1 MLLTTSRHTLRS
13 ILHSP
18 HYQSPLLTRLAST
31 LTILEHTNGTLTPA
45 SLSAITAARALNS
58 PVTGFIAGSNIK
70 QLALEVSKIEG
81 LDKVISVDN
90 AAYDRGLPETYA
102 PLIVENI
109 RKGGF
114 THVFA
119 PSSAFGKNVMPRV
132 AAALD
137 VMQVSDVTEVKSE
150 DSMYFPNLPFF
161 V

>member
-1 MLLTTSRHTLRS
+1 M
-13 ILHSP
+13 
-18 HYQSPLLTRLAST
+18 
-31 LTILEHTNGTLTPA
+31 
-45 SLSAITAARALNS
+45 
-58 PVTGFIAGSNIK
+58 
-70 QLALEVSKIEG
+70 
-81 LDKVISVDN
+81 ISVDN